1 MYASAWIHIDLQVNY
16 ALGSLYYLC
25 NASNREEILKPE
37 VIDLIRRYADAEAVS
52 VSFSNLA
59 KAFLDKHAR
68 TSETNKPA
76 LP

>member
-37 VIDLIRRYADAEAVS
+37 VIDLIRRYADADV

-59 KAFLDKHAR
+59 KAFLDKHVR
-68 TSETNKPA
+68 TSES
-76 LP
+76 